1 MCGGI
6 MGKLYAIA
14 DLHLS
19 YAANKEALSKLHEG
33 VHHDDGLI
41 LAGDLGEKLEHLHTA
56 FEWATKHFKSVWWV
70 PGNHELYTLP
80 STTTSTNTTTNNNN
94 DKESA
99 RGLEKYEA
107 CVAVARSY
115 GVHTPEDDFVVWQGG
130 EFADG
135 RDRALV
141 CPVFT
146 LYDYSFRPD
155 RVSRER
161 ALEWA
166 LEEDIQATDEF
177 LLHPDPYASRDEWCA
192 ALVDRF
198 EAKLQKACDEGGHN
212 GDGDGENEKMPLV
225 IVNHWPLTEK
235 VLHIPRVPRFSLWC
249 GTRRTADWH
258 TRFRATV
265 VVSGHLHVRRT
276 DWIDGVRFEECS
288 LGYPRQWQPL
298 AAEVGRDI
306 NAFLREILPGR
317 GSDPGDGKPIWR
329 TYG

>member
-1 MCGGI
+1 

-19 YAANKEALSKLHEG
+19 YASNREALDALHDD
-33 VHHDDGLI
+33 VHDEDGLI
-41 LAGDLGEKLEHLHTA
+41 LAGDMGEKLEHLRAA
-56 FEWATKHFKSVWWV
+56 FVWATAHFKTVWWV
-70 PGNHELYTLP
+70 PGNHELYTIASEDGSGSGSGAGQVQITEEERQASRL
-80 STTTSTNTTTNNNN
+80 SG
-94 DKESA
+94 KA
-99 RGLEKYEA
+99 RGVEKYDL
-107 CVAVARSY
+107 CVAEARRH
-115 GVHTPEDDFVVWQGG
+115 GVLTPEDDFVVWEGG

-135 RDRALV
+135 RDRAVV

-155 RVSRER
+155 SVKRAD

-166 LEEDIQATDEF
+166 LAEDIQATDEV
-177 LLHPDPYASRDEWCA
+177 LLHPDPYETRDEWCA

-198 EAKLQKACDEGGHN
+198 EAKLQRACEEHPD
-212 GDGDGENEKMPLV
+212 KPLV

-235 VLHIPRVPRFSLWC
+235 VVYLPRIPRFSLWC
-249 GTRRTADWH
+249 GTRKTADWH
-258 TRFRATV
+258 TRFRAKV
-265 VVSGHLHVRRT
+265 VVSGHLHIRRT

-288 LGYPRQWQPL
+288 LGYPRQWEPR
-298 AAEVGRDI
+298 AREVGRDI